1 MIAIQTI
8 VQALSATREEFGNM
22 FLQAQARHGV
32 IPRKHFEAIAAS
44 EADNDT
50 AFTLALQHA
59 NNQGWLETL
68 INIIIDEGLEDGN
81 LMQLLAEAKA
91 NAGDAG
97 LEATTNLARGY
108 GQPDVFYK
116 GYGNGI
122 RWTGKILVDGS
133 GKGTG
138 ILIGPHLM
146 LTAWHVVKDLFNP
159 VANNQWEPDP
169 QAATRLQ
176 VEFDDFLS
184 VFGRTLQPTQPLR
197 VSAHN
202 NWCVSFSP
210 CHPDELNEL
219 MPSDLCQLKDFWDYA
234 IIRLSKAPGLLRRWA
249 APDSQSVVPRPD
261 DSVVIF
267 QHPDAQPM
275 KVDQD
280 RIAALEPPVPSAV
293 PKYRFLHY
301 ANAVGGSSGAP
312 CFDKSFTLFGIHQGK
327 WKKPS
332 VEGRVVNRGIPI
344 ARVLEHIEKAIKE
357 LPALD
362 PSENPIWSLGE
373 TKLYAPVIGTDSFQS
388 IIWRSVGAGMP
399 KVIIIRGARGSGK
412 TFLVDLL
419 SSMLP
424 DGGHLKV
431 TLKSESISKLNAE
444 QLAQKICETAG
455 APALSL
461 SRPEDLDSTEA
472 VWLKSE
478 VAVKVMDALNTVRGS
493 RPVWLSI
500 TDLNSFE
507 IEDASASQLLFLLY
521 EQTLNKNWLRVVLDG
536 IRVEIPITL
545 AGVDSHTYTHRI
557 ADIVPDDI
565 KAYFRRLS
573 TERNIPID
581 DNYIGILTELV
592 FPEYQRALDDV
603 TGDAMKRL
611 HSEVSRVTY
620 AYLRISNRV

>member
-1 MIAIQTI
+1 MSAIQTI

-32 IPRKHFEAIAAS
+32 MPRKHFEAIATS

-59 NNQGWLETL
+59 SNQGWLETL
-68 INIIIDEGLEDGN
+68 VNIIIDEGLEDGS
-81 LMQLLAEAKA
+81 LTQSLAEAQA
-91 NAGDAG
+91 NAGDAT
-97 LEATTNLARGY
+97 LQATTNLARGY

-122 RWTGKILVDGS
+122 RWTGKILIDGS

-159 VANNQWEPDP
+159 SANGQWEPDP

-184 VFGRTLQPTQPLR
+184 VIGRTLQPTQPLR
-197 VSAHN
+197 VSAHD
-202 NWCVSFSP
+202 NWCVSFSA
-210 CHPDELNEL
+210 CHPDELNER
-219 MPSDLCQLKDFWDYA
+219 MPSDLGQLKNFWDYA
-234 IIRLSKAPGLLRRWA
+234 IIRLAKAPGLLRRWA
-249 APDSQSVVPRPD
+249 SPDAQSVVPRPD

-280 RIAALEPPVPSAV
+280 KIAALEPPVPSAV

-301 ANAVGGSSGAP
+301 VNSLGGSSGAP

-327 WKKPS
+327 WKKS
-332 VEGRVVNRGIPI
+332 AAEGQGEGRVVNRGIPI
-344 ARVLEHIEKAIKE
+344 ARVLEHIKEVIKE
-357 LPALD
+357 LPALE

-373 TKLYAPVIGTDSFQS
+373 TKQYAPVIGTDSFQS
-388 IIWRSVGAGMP
+388 VIWRSAVAGMP
-399 KVIIIRGARGSGK
+399 KVIVIRGGRGSGK
-412 TFLVDLL
+412 TFLVGLL

-431 TLKSESISKLNAE
+431 TLKSESISKMNAE

-478 VAVKVMDALNTVRGS
+478 VAVKVIDALNAVRRG
-493 RPVWLSI
+493 RLVWLLI

-521 EQTLNKNWLRVVLDG
+521 EQTLSKNWLRVVLDG
-536 IRVEIPITL
+536 MRVKLPISL
-545 AGVDSHTYTHRI
+545 EGVEAHTDTHRI
-557 ADIVPDDI
+557 AQIVPGDI
-565 KAYFRRLS
+565 KDYFERLMVQL
-573 TERNIPID
+573 NIPIIPQYINGLINQVLPVYQSAID
-581 DNYIGILTELV
+581 DE
-592 FPEYQRALDDV
+592 

-611 HSEVSRVTY
+611 HSKVSEVANSF
-620 AYLRISNRV
+620 I